1 MGLNG
6 VGVWCLGLAERS
18 EDMKSHFVC
27 QNCGA
32 SSLKWYGKCPA
43 CGEYNTMVEEVIAVQ
58 KKHKKAVHVK
68 PLSLAEIPLAKEGR
82 SKTGN
87 VELDRVLGGG
97 FVAGSLLLLGGD
109 PGIGKSTLMLQISD
123 ILARAGKTVLYVNG
137 EESGYQTKVRAARL
151 KVKGEG
157 IAILS
162 ATELETILAT
172 AKEQKCDF
180 MVVDSIQTVYKAS
193 LSSAPGSVAQVREC
207 GADLMR
213 FAKENSITTVIIGHV
228 TKYGMI
234 AGPKTLEHIVD
245 TVLYFEGD
253 KNQQYRIIR
262 TIKNRFG
269 STNEIGVF
277 EMSETGLKEV
287 PNPSGLF
294 ISGSVHSGSAVI
306 SIIEGSRP
314 LLVEVQ
320 ALTSPALFSYPQ
332 RVATGIDEKRLSMLL
347 AVLERRVGLSVHNVD
362 CFVNVVGGIRV
373 TETSSDLG
381 IILAI
386 ASSLKNMPI
395 ENAVVIG
402 EVGLGGE
409 VRPVRN
415 LNARL
420 KEAGNLGF
428 RRAFVPGTSD
438 AARSAI
444 EAILVHDVREAVDV
458 AFGHRNQE

>member
-1 MGLNG
+1 
-6 VGVWCLGLAERS
+6 
-18 EDMKSHFVC
+18 
-27 QNCGA
+27 
-32 SSLKWYGKCPA
+32 
-43 CGEYNTMVEEVIAVQ
+43 MVEEAIVAQ
-58 KKHKKAVHVK
+58 KSHKKVVQVK
-68 PLSLAEIPLAKEGR
+68 PLSLADVPLAKEGR
-82 SKTGN
+82 LKTGN
-87 VELDRVLGGG
+87 AELDRVLGGG
-97 FVAGSLLLLGGD
+97 VVAGSLLLLGGD

-123 ILARAGKTVLYVNG
+123 ILARAGKKVLYVNG
-137 EESGYQTKVRAARL
+137 EESGYQIKIRAARL
-151 KVKGEG
+151 GIKGEG
-157 IAILS
+157 IDILS
-162 ATELETILAT
+162 ATELETILASV
-172 AKEQKCDF
+172 KVHKCDF
-180 MVVDSIQTVYKAS
+180 MVIDSIQTVYKTQ

-213 FAKENSITTVIIGHV
+213 FAKENNVTTVIIGHV

-277 EMSETGLKEV
+277 EMGERGLTEV
-287 PNPSGLF
+287 PNPSSLF
-294 ISGSVHSGSAVI
+294 ISGSVSSGSAVV

-332 RVATGIDEKRLSMLL
+332 RVATGIDDKRLAMLL

-386 ASSLKNMPI
+386 ASSLKNIPI
-395 ENAVVIG
+395 EDAVIVG

-409 VRPVRN
+409 VRPVRS
-415 LNARL
+415 LKVRL
-420 KEAGNLGF
+420 KEAANLGF
-428 RRAFVPGTSD
+428 RRAIVPGTGDTMSN
-438 AARSAI
+438 AI
-444 EAILVHDVREAVDV
+444 ESVPVRDVRDAVDV
-458 AFGHRNQE
+458 VFGRRSKE

>member
-1 MGLNG
+1 
-6 VGVWCLGLAERS
+6 
-18 EDMKSHFVC
+18 
-27 QNCGA
+27 
-32 SSLKWYGKCPA
+32 
-43 CGEYNTMVEEVIAVQ
+43 MVEEAIVAQ
-58 KKHKKAVHVK
+58 KSHKKVVQVK
-68 PLSLAEIPLAKEGR
+68 PLSLADVPLAKEGR
-82 SKTGN
+82 LKTGN
-87 VELDRVLGGG
+87 AELDRVLGGG
-97 FVAGSLLLLGGD
+97 VVAGSLLLLGGD

-123 ILARAGKTVLYVNG
+123 ILARAGKKVLYVNG
-137 EESGYQTKVRAARL
+137 EESGYQIKIRAARL
-151 KVKGEG
+151 GIKGEG
-157 IAILS
+157 IDILS
-162 ATELETILAT
+162 ATELETILASV
-172 AKEQKCDF
+172 KVHKCDF
-180 MVVDSIQTVYKAS
+180 MVIDSIQTVYKTQ

-213 FAKENSITTVIIGHV
+213 FAKENNVTTVIIGHV

-277 EMSETGLKEV
+277 EMGERGLTEV
-287 PNPSGLF
+287 PNPSSLF
-294 ISGSVHSGSAVI
+294 ISGSVSSGSAVV

-332 RVATGIDEKRLSMLL
+332 RVATGIDDKRLAMLL

-386 ASSLKNMPI
+386 ASSLKNIPI
-395 ENAVVIG
+395 EDAVIVG

-409 VRPVRN
+409 VRPVRS
-415 LNARL
+415 LKVRL
-420 KEAGNLGF
+420 KEAANLGF
-428 RRAFVPGTSD
+428 RRAIVPGTGDTMSN
-438 AARSAI
+438 AI
-444 EAILVHDVREAVDV
+444 EAVPVRDVRDAVDV
-458 AFGHRNQE
+458 VFGRRSKE